1 MTEADPLVGKILA
14 QRYRVVER
22 LAEGAMGV
30 VYRGERLTL
39 NRQVAI
45 KFLHPAVAQQEALR
59 KRFEIEAQAMGRL
72 SHPNCVSVIDF
83 GVDEVPYLVMEYVQ
97 GKNLRALLTA
107 GGFNTTRA
115 LSIGRQLLTAL
126 VHAHAQGIIHRDI
139 KPENLLL
146 QQSAGLDDHLRVLDF
161 GLAKLMDNGAGLTAG
176 FALGTP
182 NYMAP
187 EQIQEGGIDARA
199 DLYAAGILLFELLTG
214 EQPFAADS
222 VGEVLRRH
230 LQAPAPRLRE
240 AAPAR
245 GFSQALDDVV
255 FCAMAKRPSERFPTA
270 AQMLAA
276 LEQVPEMQTEGAPKP
291 RVTSPSMPTRLPPP
305 PSKGKAPPAPAAA
318 AVPDPTVWDPG
329 AAPQASEA
337 PAPAVAAADENA
349 TMLLSEDDNLDAA
362 GAPSLMERA
371 KRKGAAWGPA
381 VLAAWAWLRS
391 RWTALS
397 VRIRIGLA
405 AGAALLLLLF
415 FVLGV
420 RGHTTSDKPESP
432 AAKPEVAAGSPASKP
447 ASDAKSKPAKAE
459 PQRAPVAERQAPPP
473 RSRTTETTTRT
484 TTRTERRT
492 TTTRRAS
499 STERWGTRWKD

>member
-39 NRQVAI
+39 NRNVAI

-83 GVDEVPYLVMEYVQ
+83 GVDDVPYLVMEYVQ
-97 GKNLRALLTA
+97 GKNLRALLND

-199 DLYAAGILLFELLTG
+199 DLYAAGVVLFELLTG
-214 EQPFAADS
+214 VQPFAADS

-230 LQAPAPRLRE
+230 LQVTAPRLRE

-245 GFSQALDDVV
+245 GFSPALDDVV

-276 LEQVPEMQTEGAPKP
+276 LEQVPEMQTETVPKP
-291 RVTSPSMPTRLPPP
+291 RVTSPSVPTRLPPP
-305 PSKGKAPPAPAAA
+305 PTKGKPLPAPPA
-318 AVPDPTVWDPG
+318 PDPTVWDQA
-329 AAPQASEA
+329 AAPPASEA
-337 PAPAVAAADENA
+337 PTPAASAADDNA
-349 TMLLSEDDNLDAA
+349 TMLLSEDDNLAA
-362 GAPSLMERA
+362 AVAIPLKERA
-371 KRKGAAWGPA
+371 KRKGAAWWSAIVATG
-381 VLAAWAWLRS
+381 AAAQS
-391 RWTALS
+391 RWSALS
-397 VRIRIGLA
+397 LRLRLGLA
-405 AGAALLLLLF
+405 AGVALLFLLLIG
-415 FVLGV
+415 LGL
-420 RGHTTSDKPESP
+420 RGDATARKADETTPKRD
-432 AAKPEVAAGSPASKP
+432 VAATAPSSKP
-447 ASDAKSKPAKAE
+447 ASDVKPKPAAKAE
-459 PQRAPVAERQAPPP
+459 PAQAPVADRQAPAP
-473 RSRTTETTTRT
+473 RAHTSETTTRTT

-492 TTTRRAS
+492 VTTRRAS
-499 STERWGTRWKD
+499 SAERWGTRWKQ